1 MCGLHGNR
9 KILYIQTLQLC
20 FNDDDDD
27 DDDLERLRMGK
38 EILQLQMIIELFSHL
53 ILI

>member
-1 MCGLHGNR
+1 
-9 KILYIQTLQLC
+9 
-20 FNDDDDD
+20 
-27 DDDLERLRMGK
+27 LERLRMGK